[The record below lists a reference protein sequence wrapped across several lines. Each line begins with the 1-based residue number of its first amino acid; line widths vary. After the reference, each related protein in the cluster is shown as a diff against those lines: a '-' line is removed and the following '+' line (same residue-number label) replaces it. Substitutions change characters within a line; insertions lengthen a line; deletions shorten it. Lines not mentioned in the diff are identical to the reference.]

1 MPSMSTK
8 SREVI
13 WGGRIMGAEIRAQ
26 AAREDAQRAVR
37 EADRRD
43 SRGVVRPN
51 GGLRRTRSAVS
62 YDRAVPQRRVGLA
75 RGGVQSLQGESEP
88 TA

>member
-1 MPSMSTK
+1 MSTK
-8 SREVI
+8 SPEVI
-13 WGGRIMGAEIRAQ
+13 WGGRIMGAERRAR
-26 AAREDAQRAVR
+26 AAREGQRAVG

-51 GGLRRTRSAVS
+51 GGLRGHAELSPTIE
-62 YDRAVPQRRVGLA
+62 QCLNGGFGLA